1 MARAF
6 LLVLDS
12 FGIGNAPDA
21 EQYGRPTSDKG
32 SNTLGHIA
40 EQCAQGKGDCE
51 GLRSGPLTIPN
62 MDRLGLGLVAE
73 KAADTRPEGLSFQGE
88 PQGICANAVE
98 VSKGKDT
105 PSGHWEIAG
114 VPVPFDWGYFPDTE
128 PTFPAELT
136 KAFLE
141 KTGLPGILGDKH
153 ASGTVIINELGE
165 ESIRTGMPICY
176 TSADSVYQIA
186 AHEEHFGLE
195 RLYEICEIAYDL
207 VAPYNIGRIIARP
220 FVGTS
225 PADFERTGNR
235 RDFSVLPPEPT
246 LLDRAKEAGRNVLAV
261 GKISDIFAAQGVT
274 KKMKATGNPEIFK
287 TTIEAIKQA
296 KDGDLVFSNL
306 VDFDMHYGHRRDV
319 PGYAAA
325 LEYFDKRIPELQAQ
339 LKPGDM
345 VILTADHGCDPT
357 WQGTDHTREQVPVLI
372 FGPGIKGRYAGQRA
386 SFADIGETVADH
398 LGLAPGKH
406 GRSFL
411 TKD

>member
-21 EQYGRPTSDKG
+21 ADFGDVG
-32 SNTLGHIA
+32 ADTLGHIA
-40 EQCAQGKGDCE
+40 AACAQGEGDQE
-51 GLRSGPLTIPN
+51 GLRSGPLSLPN
-62 MDRLGLGLVAE
+62 MDRYGLGLVAQ
-73 KAADTRPEGLSFQGE
+73 KATGARPANLTYEGEVEGL
-88 PQGICANAVE
+88 CANACE
-98 VSKGKDT
+98 ISKGKDT

-114 VPVPFDWGYFPDTE
+114 VPVSFDWGYFPDTI
-128 PTFPAELT
+128 PTFPPEMT

-153 ASGTVIINELGE
+153 GSGTVVINELGE
-165 ESIRTGMPICY
+165 EHIRTGMPICY

-195 RLYEICEIAYDL
+195 RLYEICEIAYEL
-207 VAPYNIGRIIARP
+207 VKPYNIGRIIARP
-220 FVGTS
+220 FIGES

-246 LLDRAKEAGRNVLAV
+246 LLDRAKAAGREVIAV
-261 GKISDIFAAQGVT
+261 GKISDIFAHQGVT
-274 KKMKATGNPEIFK
+274 QKIKATGNPAIFEA
-287 TTIEAIKQA
+287 TLDAIKLA

-325 LEYFDKRIPELQAQ
+325 LEYFDSRIPELEAM
-339 LKPGDM
+339 LEPGDL
-345 VILTADHGCDPT
+345 VLLTADHGCDPT
-357 WQGTDHTREQVPVLI
+357 WHGTDHTREQVPALM
-372 FGPGIKGRYAGQRA
+372 FGPDIKGRYAGQRQT
-386 SFADIGETVADH
+386 FADIGETIAEH
-398 LGLAPGKH
+398 LGLAPGRH
-406 GRSFL
+406 GQSYL
-411 TKD
+411 K

>member
-21 EQYGRPTSDKG
+21 EQYGKPTSDKG
-32 SNTLGHIA
+32 SDTLGHIA
-40 EQCAQGKGDCE
+40 QYCASGKGDRD
-51 GLRSGPLTIPN
+51 GLRSGPLCLPN
-62 MDRLGLGLVAE
+62 MDRYGLGLVAE
-73 KAADTRPEGLSFQGE
+73 KATGSRPANLTCQGE
-88 PQGICANAVE
+88 PQGLCANALE

-114 VPVPFDWGYFPDTE
+114 VPVSFEWGYFPDTE

-136 KAFLE
+136 QAFIKAADL
-141 KTGLPGILGDKH
+141 KGIIGDKH

-165 ESIRTGMPICY
+165 EHIRSGMPICY
-176 TSADSVYQIA
+176 TSSDSVYQIA

-195 RLYEICEIAYDL
+195 RLYEICEIAYEL
-207 VAPYNIGRIIARP
+207 VKPYNIGRIIARP
-220 FVGTS
+220 FVGNS

-246 LLDRAKEAGRNVLAV
+246 LLDRAKDAGRQVLAV
-261 GKISDIFAAQGVT
+261 GKISDIFATQGVT
-274 KKMKATGNPEIFK
+274 KKIKATGNPAIF
-287 TTIEAIKQA
+287 EATLKAIA
-296 KDGDLVFSNL
+296 EARDGDLVFANL

-325 LEYFDKRIPELQAQ
+325 LEYFDGRIPELEEA
-339 LKPGDM
+339 LEPGDL

-357 WQGTDHTREQVPVLI
+357 WQGTDHTREQVPVI
-372 FGPGIKGRYAGQRA
+372 MFGPDIKGRYAGQL
-386 SFADIGETVADH
+386 STFADIGETIADH
-398 LGLAPGKH
+398 LGLVAGKY
-406 GRSFL
+406 GKSIL
-411 TKD
+411 

>member
-6 LLVLDS
+6 ILVLDS

-21 EQYGRPTSDKG
+21 EKFGKPTSDKG
-32 SNTLGHIA
+32 SDTLGHIA
-40 EQCAQGKGDCE
+40 SACARGKGDKE
-51 GLRSGPLTIPN
+51 GLRSGPLSLPN

-73 KAADTRPEGLSFQGE
+73 KATGFRPANLSYQGE
-88 PQGICANAVE
+88 PQGLCANAAE
-98 VSKGKDT
+98 VSIGKDT

-114 VPVPFDWGYFPDTE
+114 VPVPFDWGYFPETQ
-128 PTFPAELT
+128 PTFPPEMT

-186 AHEEHFGLE
+186 AHEEHFGLD
-195 RLYEICEIAYDL
+195 RLYEICEIAFDL
-207 VAPYNIGRIIARP
+207 VGPYNIGRVIARP
-220 FVGTS
+220 FIGET

-235 RDFSVLPPEPT
+235 HDYSVLPPEPT
-246 LLDRAKEAGRNVLAV
+246 LLDRAEKDGRQVLAV

-274 KKMKATGNPEIFK
+274 KKIKATGNPMIFDETLK
-287 TTIEAIKQA
+287 AIAEA

-325 LEYFDKRIPELQAQ
+325 LEYFDGRLPELEAMLQ
-339 LKPGDM
+339 PGDL
-345 VILTADHGCDPT
+345 VVLTADHGCDPT
-357 WQGTDHTREQVPVLI
+357 WQGTDHTREQVPVLM
-372 FGPGIKGRYAGQRA
+372 FGPGIEGRYAGQRNT
-386 SFADIGETVADH
+386 FADIGETVAAH

-406 GRSFL
+406 GTSFL
-411 TKD
+411 KV

>member
-21 EQYGRPTSDKG
+21 EQFGHPGNDKG
-32 SNTLGHIA
+32 SDTLGHIA
-40 EQCAQGKGDCE
+40 EWCAKGEGDQD

-73 KAADTRPEGLSFQGE
+73 KATGKRPANLSYDGE
-88 PQGICANAVE
+88 PTGLCANAVE

-128 PTFPAELT
+128 PTFPPEMT
-136 KAFLE
+136 KAFIE
-141 KTGLPGILGDKH
+141 KTGLPGIIGDKH

-165 ESIRTGMPICY
+165 EHIRSGKPICY

-186 AHEEHFGLE
+186 AHEEHFGLD
-195 RLYEICEIAYDL
+195 RLYEICQIAYDL
-207 VAPYNIGRIIARP
+207 VAPYNIGRVIARP
-220 FVGTS
+220 FVGYS
-225 PADFERTGNR
+225 PEDFERTGNR

-246 LLDRAKEAGRNVLAV
+246 LLDRAKDAGREVLAV

-274 KKMKATGNPEIFK
+274 KKMKATGNPEIFE
-287 TTIEAIKQA
+287 TTLKAIAEA

-325 LEYFDKRIPELQAQ
+325 LEYFDARIPLNS
-339 LKPGDM
+339 K
-345 VILTADHGCDPT
+345 
-357 WQGTDHTREQVPVLI
+357 R
-372 FGPGIKGRYAGQRA
+372 F
-386 SFADIGETVADH
+386 
-398 LGLAPGKH
+398 
-406 GRSFL
+406 
-411 TKD
+411 